1 MPSCDIRHERE
12 FCSRPPDRIGVV
24 PAPRRYPDERGTPA
38 TGEGINI
45 SLERDATP
53 PCQPMCGAFARAPSM
68 AAMWLTSPAL
78 LQSQARADRLHL
90 YPRRFRHRRNHRR
103 CQIRRRARHGLR
115 RVHRRFRLRRCRAAF
130 STFAAAALAAALVIA
145 PDATAFFAPA
155 VCCRRH
161 ILRVRCRRLAR
172 VRPTRPRPLVLAR
185 DVDSEIDSC
194 RGTGHGSLWYTDR
207 TIVSLVFTMDGAFV
221 ESLFCVFE
229 WRCRTVPRT
238 RGPGRRRRESDG
250 PIGRGRDPG

>member
-1 MPSCDIRHERE
+1 
-12 FCSRPPDRIGVV
+12 
-24 PAPRRYPDERGTPA
+24 
-38 TGEGINI
+38 
-45 SLERDATP
+45 
-53 PCQPMCGAFARAPSM
+53 MCGAFARAPSM

-250 PIGRGRDPG
+250 PISRELGPAGPARPGRGLPFDPVPARPVSYILYGFHTTR